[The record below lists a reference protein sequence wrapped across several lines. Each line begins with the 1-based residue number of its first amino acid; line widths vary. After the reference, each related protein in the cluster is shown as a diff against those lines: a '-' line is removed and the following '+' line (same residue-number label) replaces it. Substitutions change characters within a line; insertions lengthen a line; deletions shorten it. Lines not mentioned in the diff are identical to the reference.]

1 MNRTDRQAMNRK
13 FPQLVKEWK
22 ESRPISSRSEDFAR
36 EPAYQEIIGM
46 GTDAIQYIFEEQERS
61 LDHWFW
67 ALRSITRANPVL
79 DDHRGNLKL
88 MAEDWK
94 QWQQANRR
102 FKRDAEIEF
111 EPLAETWR
119 EETGFLSNITTIC
132 MNPNYQMIMGLG
144 KPVIPLMLNDLK
156 KRLDASWNWA
166 LFFLS
171 GRTIIEFD
179 SKYNGNVKKMSEA
192 WIDWGIKEKLI

>member
-22 ESRPISSRSEDFAR
+22 ENRPISSRSEDFAR

-46 GTDAIQYIFEEQERS
+46 GTDVIQYILEEQERS

-67 ALRSITRANPVL
+67 ALRAITCVNPVL

-94 QWQQANRR
+94 QWRHVNKR
-102 FKRDAEIEF
+102 FKRNVEIEF
-111 EPLAETWR
+111 EPLAEIWR
-119 EETGFLSNITTIC
+119 KETGLLSNITTIC

-144 KPVIPLMLNDLK
+144 KPVIPFMLNDLK

-179 SKYNGNVKKMSEA
+179 SKHNGNVKKMSEA
-192 WIDWGIKEKLI
+192 WIDWGVKEKLI